1 MNLPRAADGMHD
13 LPETRGTLI
22 EIIAHE
28 GVAAIGGASRSGRC
42 RRLTGHG
49 GWNKTQILIDIVDG
63 NVKAGVV
70 GQVENIEAVLQCES
84 FRQLRQLHDGNI
96 GPLLPRLAED
106 VALPAA
112 GDEIGLE
119 RITRRNG
126 TAQVAR
132 LEDRYCKAGSL

>member
-1 MNLPRAADGMHD
+1 MHD

-63 NVKAGVV
+63 NVKTGVV
-70 GQVENIEAVLQCES
+70 GQVEKVEAVLQGKP
-84 FRQLRQLHDGNI
+84 LRQIRHFHKRDVCT
-96 GPLLPRLAED
+96 LLPGLAED
-106 VALPAA
+106 VALPP
-112 GDEIGLE
+112 
-119 RITRRNG
+119 
-126 TAQVAR
+126 VW
-132 LEDRYCKAGSL
+132 